1 MKLTKPQLTSLLEKW
16 QIDNQNLSF
25 LKFRRTVAPMIACD
39 AAVVHWSNMLLVIE
53 TDGYTHS

>member
-39 AAVVHWSNMLLVIE
+39 AAVVHWSNMWLVIE
-53 TDGYTHS
+53 ADGHAHT

>member
-39 AAVVHWSNMLLVIE
+39 AAVVHWSNMWLVIE
-53 TDGYTHS
+53 ADGYAHT